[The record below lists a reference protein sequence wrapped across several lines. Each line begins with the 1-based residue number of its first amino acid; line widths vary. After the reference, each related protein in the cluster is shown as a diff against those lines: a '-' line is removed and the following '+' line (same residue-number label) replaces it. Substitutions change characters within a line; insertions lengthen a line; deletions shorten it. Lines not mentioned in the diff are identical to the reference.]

1 MKNQIV
7 YELKHPFEYAN
18 KGEQVEAQFIE
29 LSPPSFKHLQHHLPI
44 KQAFTRAALAAA
56 ENGEEVE
63 QQSNNETG
71 GLKSGEALLLL
82 TMSDEPLNDVFDNAV
97 KLFKTLARVDGVELL
112 TDGMLQKMSADDF
125 ENLVGEYI
133 ANFIAPSLKTGD

>member
-1 MKNQIV
+1 M
-7 YELKHPFEYAN
+7 
-18 KGEQVEAQFIE
+18 
-29 LSPPSFKHLQHHLPI
+29 QHHLPI